1 MAKPKRQENKIYMGF
16 ENEKVSPVRRPIPD
30 FVFDNDYVTQR
41 QKKHQPKSNAEAYD
55 KHISHEHGSIGTKSK
70 SIIKPA
76 TYDGNSPWLDYKSH
90 FDVCAKI
97 NDWTDTEKGLYP
109 AVSLRGQAQ
118 GVLGNLPLNAK
129 QDFDELVR
137 SLEERFSPS
146 NQTELYRKQL
156 RERRQKAAESLP
168 ELGQDVRRLT
178 NLAYPMAPNDV
189 REILAKEQFIDGLA
203 SADMRLRVKQA
214 GPLNLN
220 DAVRHAVELEAFNK
234 AERKRDDG
242 RGYLRST
249 SQTNET
255 QECDTQ
261 TM

>member
-30 FVFDNDYVTQR
+30 SVFDNDYVTQR

-55 KHISHEHGSIGTKSK
+55 KHIPHEHGSIGTKSK

-118 GVLGNLPLNAK
+118 GVLGNLPLNAR

-220 DAVRHAVELEAFNK
+220 DAV
-234 AERKRDDG
+234 
-242 RGYLRST
+242 
-249 SQTNET
+249 
-255 QECDTQ
+255 
-261 TM
+261 